1 MSDAEEVQFKEFF
14 SLILVILAGL
24 AILFLVVALMIS
36 RTQPDYAPP
45 GMTEAEA
52 AAQLVAPTGEVN
64 MGGPQIAEGS
74 AAGAEES
81 AGGGASE
88 LEGGAEVYD
97 AVCASCHQGGVAGA
111 PATDATDDWSERLDS
126 QGLDTLYENAING
139 INAMPP
145 RGGNSALSD
154 EQVQQ
159 AVDYI
164 LDESGVEQ

>member
-1 MSDAEEVQFKEFF
+1 
-14 SLILVILAGL
+14 LAGL
-24 AILFLVVALMIS
+24 AILFLVVALVIGG
-36 RTQPDYAPP
+36 TQPDYAPP

-52 AAQLVAPTGEVN
+52 AAQRVAPTGQVN
-64 MGGPQIAEGS
+64 MGGPQIAEAS

-111 PATDATDDWSERLDS
+111 PVIDATAEWSGRLGER
-126 QGLDTLYENAING
+126 GLDTLYDHAING
-139 INAMPP
+139 FNAMPA

-164 LDESGVEQ
+164 LGEAGVQQ